1 MNLSMG
7 NKNVVVGLLVIM
19 VYFSMTV
26 FIERTTSMPQFHE
39 KAAAVVVDTKGSSN
53 PLDHQVVDIKRGPVY
68 RTGGLYFQ
76 NYYPASYVRVPNS
89 GREAGYNMRL
99 YSWIFALFNIAIGV
113 IVGIQTRA
121 DRRLRAWAS
130 WLAVAGVILYPIR
143 DLVFFWCRW
152 FAVSA
157 PSSVVYPIKIAGGV
171 AMFVALLLAL
181 IVFVQG
187 ARQADA
193 R

>member
-1 MNLSMG
+1 MRELD
-7 NKNVVVGLLVIM
+7 
-19 VYFSMTV
+19 TV
-26 FIERTTSMPQFHE
+26 KEP
-39 KAAAVVVDTKGSSN
+39 
-53 PLDHQVVDIKRGPVY
+53 VDIGV
-68 RTGGLYFQ
+68 GCSGVQ
-76 NYYPASYVRVPNS
+76 PAEELIQQGCSIV
-89 GREAGYNMRL
+89 
-99 YSWIFALFNIAIGV
+99 IGV
-113 IVGIQTRA
+113 IVGIQTRV

-143 DLVFFWCRW
+143 DLVSFWCRW
-152 FAVSA
+152 FAVST
-157 PSSVVYPIKIAGGV
+157 PSSVIYPIKITGGV